1 MPRIKLSEVSINYE
15 LDGSGET
22 VALLNGLTMDVNG
35 WIGQVGEFSK
45 HFKVLRHDCRG
56 QGKSDKPDMPYT
68 HELLA
73 KDLNELMDRLGI
85 VRAHLVGISNGGMIA
100 EVFALNYPERVSKI
114 VLVDTTS
121 RISPIL
127 DRTLDAWIAAA
138 HAGGIALLFD
148 IALPSL
154 FAESF
159 IEKNAELIKTLKEL
173 SIERNTP
180 QAVINLA
187 RGCKTL
193 NVTERLNEINKPTLI
208 IHGEEDILIPLKHA
222 VLLHEK
228 IKGSTLRVIKDC
240 GHVPPVEKPEEF
252 NRIVIEFLEGNP

>member
-1 MPRIKLSEVSINYE
+1 MPIIKLSEVSINYE
-15 LDGSGET
+15 IDGSGET
-22 VALLNGLTMDVNG
+22 VALINGLTMDVNG

-68 HELLA
+68 HALLA
-73 KDLNELMDRLGI
+73 KDLHELMDKLGI
-85 VRAHLVGISNGGMIA
+85 DRAHLVGISNGGMIA
-100 EVFALNYPERVSKI
+100 QVFALNYPEKVGKI

-121 RISPIL
+121 RISPIV
-127 DRTLDAWIAAA
+127 DRALDAWIAAA
-138 HAGGIALLFD
+138 QAGGIALLFD

-159 IEKNAELIKTLKEL
+159 IEKNSELLKTLKEL
-173 SIERNTP
+173 SIGRNTP
-180 QAVINLA
+180 EAVVNLA
-187 RGCKTL
+187 KGCKTL
-193 NVTERLNEINKPTLI
+193 DVTERLSEIDKPTLI

-222 VLLHEK
+222 AVLHEK

-240 GHVPPVEKPEEF
+240 GHVPPIEKPEEF
-252 NRIVIEFLEGNP
+252 NRLVIEFLKVDP